1 MLKEENDCH
10 SQILKPILKP
20 LFSNHSETIVLKMKV
35 DIYVFSAVEFFF
47 LLHAII
53 RKQYFRH

>member
-10 SQILKPILKP
+10 SHILKP

-35 DIYVFSAVEFFF
+35 DIYVFSAVEIFFF
-47 LLHAII
+47 LHAII